1 MLSRPQTSL
10 RHDADVHSFLSTLRS
25 MASSGPQPCRRY
37 GCGGCAG
44 GTAIMGNP
52 MLSVGDA

>member
-1 MLSRPQTSL
+1 MPM
-10 RHDADVHSFLSTLRS
+10 STHPLIPLRS

-44 GTAIMGNP
+44 GTAFMGNP
-52 MLSVGDA
+52 MFSLGEA